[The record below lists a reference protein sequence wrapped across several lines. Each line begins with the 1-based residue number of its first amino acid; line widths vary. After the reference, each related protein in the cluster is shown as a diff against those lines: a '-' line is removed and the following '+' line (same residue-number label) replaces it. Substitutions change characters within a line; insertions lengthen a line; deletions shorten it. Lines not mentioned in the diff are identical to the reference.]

1 MRRILIIG
9 ANLGLTGCQMIRL
22 QEASII
28 LDKTGLDLIESVKE
42 VKRVSDRTMFSGKEM
57 NTLIIKAGESLEPF
71 RTVIKEKKPRYV
83 REQHKL
89 AKRNYRGRR

>member
-28 LDKTGLDLIESVKE
+28 LDKAGLYLIEAVRE
-42 VKRVSDRTMFSGKEM
+42 VKRVSDLTMFSGKEM
-57 NTLIIKAGESLEPF
+57 NTLIIKAGQSLAPF
-71 RTVIKEKKPRYV
+71 RTIIREKKPRYI
-83 REQHKL
+83 REQH
-89 AKRNYRGRR
+89 